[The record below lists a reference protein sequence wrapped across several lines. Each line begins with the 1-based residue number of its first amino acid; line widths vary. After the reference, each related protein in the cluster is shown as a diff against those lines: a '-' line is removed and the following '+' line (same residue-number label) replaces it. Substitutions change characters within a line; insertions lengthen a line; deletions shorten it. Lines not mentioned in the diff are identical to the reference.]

1 MNLIHAMASTNRVWL
16 IFKRYGLLWG
26 LKSFSGSYSSIQHH
40 YIYSRV
46 KEQLL
51 LFFMWRMWRRQI
63 KEQPQM
69 KNIWQTR
76 RNVGHLPLSR
86 DVTPRLAHGI
96 WILCVKAKLVA
107 NLENREW
114 QPKVVHTLIQANVLM
129 VLCAE
134 INLCLGMPS
143 EVKAVGLT
151 GHRQREGQSIMI
163 DYVIAYIVQL
173 CIQTWGDIT
182 LNLVSLKSHS
192 ECCTS
197 TTV

>member
-1 MNLIHAMASTNRVWL
+1 MASTKRVWFIL
-16 IFKRYGLLWG
+16 KMHGFLWG
-26 LKSFSGSYSSIQHH
+26 LSSSGSQNSIQHH
-40 YIYSRV
+40 YIYSGV
-46 KEQLL
+46 KEQLR
-51 LFFMWRMWRRQI
+51 LFFMWRKCRSQI

-69 KNIWQTR
+69 KNIWRTR
-76 RNVGHLPLSR
+76 RNVGHLPLSG

-114 QPKVVHTLIQANVLM
+114 QPKVVHTLIQAKALM

-163 DYVIAYIVQL
+163 DYVVAYIVQL
-173 CIQTWGDIT
+173 CIQAWRWHHIQPCQFKKP
-182 LNLVSLKSHS
+182 LWMLHINHS
-192 ECCTS
+192 
-197 TTV
+197 